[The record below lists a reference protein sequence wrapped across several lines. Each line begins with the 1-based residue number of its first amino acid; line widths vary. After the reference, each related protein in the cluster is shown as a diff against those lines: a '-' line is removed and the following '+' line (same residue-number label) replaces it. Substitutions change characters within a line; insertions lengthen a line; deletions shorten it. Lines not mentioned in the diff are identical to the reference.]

1 MLLDLT
7 TYKTLKGMNVLNT
20 KDDAQ
25 ITALITSVSSMI
37 MTYIGYDF
45 LSYYSAFK
53 TEYSNGESASIMLD
67 IYPIVEGSVTV
78 FYLDADNVYQPMVLN
93 EDFYI
98 DYENDSICS
107 VPGNAFVTTSRPR
120 AIKIVYKAG
129 VAAAPTDIV
138 LAAADLVEYYLKQER
153 STNKTMGG
161 AETMQFDATPFGRM
175 PNHIARI
182 LDMYRVALK

>member
-45 LSYYSAFK
+45 LSYYAAFK
-53 TEYSNGESASIMLD
+53 TEYYNGASPSIMLD
-67 IYPIVEGSVTV
+67 IYPIVEGSVTA
-78 FYLDADNVYQPMVLN
+78 FYLDADNVYQALVLN

-98 DYENDSICS
+98 DYENDAICTVS
-107 VPGNAFVTTSRPR
+107 GSNFVASPRPR
-120 AIKIVYKAG
+120 TIKVVYKAG
-129 VAAAPTDIV
+129 LATGPTDIV